1 MPPLLIEFRAPLLQL
16 RDDTFDAGGLF
27 NRAHADLRGLMC
39 GDGCLSELHGRVLSV
54 GVEPFSK
61 LLQHLDGSAQLG
73 GGGCLHSQMRMRS
86 DCLLSNF
93 W

>member
-1 MPPLLIEFRAPLLQL
+1 M
-16 RDDTFDAGGLF
+16 
-27 NRAHADLRGLMC
+27 
-39 GDGCLSELHGRVLSV
+39 

-61 LLQHLDGSAQLG
+61 LLQHLDGSAKLG

-86 DCLLSNF
+86 DCLLANV